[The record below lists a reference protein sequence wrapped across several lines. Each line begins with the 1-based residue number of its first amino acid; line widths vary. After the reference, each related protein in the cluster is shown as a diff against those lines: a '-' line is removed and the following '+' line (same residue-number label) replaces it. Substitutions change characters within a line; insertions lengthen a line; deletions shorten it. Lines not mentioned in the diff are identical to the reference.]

1 MRTHGEA
8 NFPDPLPGG
17 GYSRTALSALEP
29 GSSQF
34 LAAEKACSPLA
45 IASGFEH
52 SPAEIKQHI
61 KVLLAVA
68 VCMRAH
74 GVANFPDPD
83 AQGSIVVTNGSAW
96 NPSSPVLQAAAKICN
111 RLNPGTG

>member
-1 MRTHGEA
+1 M
-8 NFPDPLPGG
+8 
-17 GYSRTALSALEP
+17 
-29 GSSQF
+29 
-34 LAAEKACSPLA
+34 LA

-52 SPAEIKQHI
+52 TPAEVKQHI

-74 GVANFPDPD
+74 GVPYFPDPD
-83 AQGSIVVTNGSAW
+83 AQGSIVATNASQWDPSA
-96 NPSSPVLQAAAKICN
+96 PAFQAAAKICN